1 MELEFLGTGAGVPA
15 KHRNVSGIAL
25 KLLDERNAIWLF
37 DCGEGTQLQILRSNI
52 RPRKIEKIFIT
63 HLHGDHIFG
72 LPGLISSRSFQGGD
86 EPLEIYGPKGIEEWV
101 RTTLRISK
109 THLSYPLRFFEI
121 KEEGLVFSD
130 HQFKV
135 SCKKLDHG
143 IESFGYRIEE
153 ADHVGE
159 LQVEKLMA
167 LGLKPGP
174 LFGKIKKGETV
185 TLPNGQQINGKD
197 YIGETIKG
205 RIVAILGDTRKTV
218 QSVELARH
226 ADILV
231 HESTFN
237 KDEAKLAKAY
247 FHSTTQQAAEV
258 AKAAQVKKL
267 ILTHISARYLGKD
280 VSALAHEAK
289 EIFENVRIAK
299 DFDCFEIPL
308 KKEGL
313 HEAEK

>member
-1 MELEFLGTGAGVPA
+1 M
-15 KHRNVSGIAL
+15 
-25 KLLDERNAIWLF
+25 
-37 DCGEGTQLQILRSNI
+37 
-52 RPRKIEKIFIT
+52 
-63 HLHGDHIFG
+63 
-72 LPGLISSRSFQGGD
+72 
-86 EPLEIYGPKGIEEWV
+86 
-101 RTTLRISK
+101 RISK

-130 HQFKV
+130 HQFTV

-153 ADHVGE
+153 VDHVGE
-159 LQVEKLMA
+159 LQVEKLTA

-185 TLPNGQQINGKD
+185 TLPDGQQINGKD

-205 RIVAILGDTRKTV
+205 RVVTILGDTRKTV
-218 QSVELARH
+218 QSVELARY

-237 KDEAKLAKAY
+237 KEEAKLAKAY

-258 AKAAQVKKL
+258 AKAAHAKKL

-280 VSALAHEAK
+280 ISALANEAK

-308 KKEGL
+308 KKEKS
-313 HEAEK
+313 HETE